1 MMNRVLV
8 LGCCGAG
15 KSTLAKH
22 LHQNTGLPAIHLDQY
37 YWKPGWKATS
47 EEEWNARVK
56 SLAEGD
62 RWIIDGNYVSSLQP
76 RLDRADTIVYLQ
88 YSTFRC
94 LYRVIKRIVS
104 YRGTVRPDMPEG
116 CDERFDLEFLHY
128 VLMFNY
134 LRGNALARRVQSL
147 CAYKRVHILKND
159 REVKDW
165 LAGARKDA

>member
-15 KSTLAKH
+15 KSTFARH
-22 LHQNTGLPAIHLDQY
+22 LHQNTGLPVIHLDQY
-37 YWKPGWKATS
+37 YWKPGWKETS
-47 EEEWNARVK
+47 EEEWNALVQ
-56 SLAEGD
+56 SLAEVD

-88 YSTFRC
+88 YSTFKC
-94 LYRVIKRIVS
+94 LYRVIKRIVR

-134 LRGNALARRVQSL
+134 LRGNTLVRRLQSL
-147 CAYKRVHILKND
+147 SANKHVHILTND
-159 REVKDW
+159 REVKEW
-165 LAGARKDA
+165 LAGGRKEA